1 MTNPQIITQFESL
14 IDDTLDATL
23 ELQLAN
29 DAKNEIETDLQLE
42 ILKKIDTSNTTI
54 SGTNYSQAYN
64 LPADFFLPLGPIWAG
79 NPPQPFPYF
88 PVPFSMKLY
97 YYYTPFRYFI
107 DMANSNFYLCGTQN
121 AALPISIPYISSMPD
136 INSSSSTSVV
146 WPARF
151 HSLIPFRMAQMYF
164 AIDGGA
170 KERAWDDRYGQFY
183 KEKLNKMID
192 WDAKLKLNAASGS
205 AEPDQAFFDLG

>member
-97 YYYTPFRYFI
+97 YYYTPYRYFI
-107 DMANSNFYLCGTQN
+107 DTANNKFYLCGTQN
-121 AALPISIPYISSMPD
+121 AALPISFPYIYQTLD
-136 INSSSSTSVV
+136 IDNTTTISVV
-146 WPARF
+146 WP
-151 HSLIPFRMAQMYF
+151 
-164 AIDGGA
+164 
-170 KERAWDDRYGQFY
+170 
-183 KEKLNKMID
+183 
-192 WDAKLKLNAASGS
+192 
-205 AEPDQAFFDLG
+205 